1 MPEYMPPGLEG
12 VTKQSQEVIKQ
23 WCEQVP
29 VVGFNSGHYNL
40 YLIRK
45 YFVFHLGQEAGVF
58 AGEKNGRIMFIQT
71 PHYKFLD
78 VMNYVS
84 PGTRCDRWVKNYDAT

>member
-1 MPEYMPPGLEG
+1 M
-12 VTKQSQEVIKQ
+12 VRASA
-23 WCEQVP
+23 
-29 VVGFNSGHYNL
+29 GHYDL

-45 YFVFHLGQEAGVF
+45 YIVFHLGQEARVF
-58 AGEKNGRIMFIQT
+58 AGEKSGRIMFINT

-84 PGTRCDRWVKNYDAT
+84 PGSSYDKWARPMGLFRPNPGCPTSGLTVRTR